1 MLNLGYAGWVQ
12 LESPTIIKGRYKVEL
27 CYAANPVLYEFY
39 ASGSLTRFT
48 LDDENASSVYIYK
61 GLTSQGFGKATYG
74 TAFTTLWGEIEFE
87 NSGKH
92 VLKATM
98 MDINAKTS
106 SKYHQLWD
114 YVKFTPID

>member
-1 MLNLGYAGWVQ
+1 MPQ
-12 LESPTIIKGRYKVEL
+12 
-27 CYAANPVLYEFY
+27 
-39 ASGSLTRFT
+39 TRCFT
-48 LDDENASSVYIYK
+48 S
-61 GLTSQGFGKATYG
+61 
-74 TAFTTLWGEIEFE
+74 TTLWGEIEFE